1 VLKYTENFL
10 LGFLMAFTHTTQP
23 VYTVSRLNKEIRH
36 VLEQGFSSL
45 ILNGEISNFIAPA
58 SGHWYFTLKDDRA
71 QVKAAMWRG
80 NNRGQTFRPSNGAQ
94 VTVRARVSLYEPRGD
109 YQLIVEHMAP
119 AGEGL
124 LKQEFDAL
132 KMRLAAEGLFSS
144 AHKKPLPT
152 NINRVGVITSAT
164 GAAIRDI
171 LTVLKRRAPQLEVVI
186 YPAMVQGADAHSQ
199 LIEKINIANQRNE
212 VDVLILGRGGGSLED
227 LWCFNHEQLARAIF
241 ASHLP
246 IVSAVGHEVDTT
258 ISDYVA
264 DIRAATPS
272 AAAELV
278 SPNTEELHNKV
289 TQLVRHLN
297 HAFKHALAVKR
308 STATQF
314 EHRLQLC
321 HPRNQLNQQ
330 TQKLDELSLALHSAM
345 SGKIQ
350 RYERVLANLTPR
362 LMQRS
367 PEKQLAKSEHQL
379 AQLHARLTQAMQQQ
393 LSSSR
398 NQLSLQASRLD
409 SVSPLSVLAR
419 GYSITK
425 NQHGGVVK
433 SVNDVSSGELIT
445 TELADGQLQ
454 SKVV

>member
-1 VLKYTENFL
+1 
-10 LGFLMAFTHTTQP
+10 MAFTHTTQP

-171 LTVLKRRAPQLEVVI
+171 LRCRCTQP
-186 YPAMVQGADAHSQ
+186 
-199 LIEKINIANQRNE
+199 INRKNKHRQ
-212 VDVLILGRGGGSLED
+212 
-227 LWCFNHEQLARAIF
+227 
-241 ASHLP
+241 
-246 IVSAVGHEVDTT
+246 SA
-258 ISDYVA
+258 
-264 DIRAATPS
+264 
-272 AAAELV
+272 
-278 SPNTEELHNKV
+278 
-289 TQLVRHLN
+289 
-297 HAFKHALAVKR
+297 
-308 STATQF
+308 
-314 EHRLQLC
+314 
-321 HPRNQLNQQ
+321 
-330 TQKLDELSLALHSAM
+330 
-345 SGKIQ
+345 
-350 RYERVLANLTPR
+350 
-362 LMQRS
+362 QRS
-367 PEKQLAKSEHQL
+367 RCAYI
-379 AQLHARLTQAMQQQ
+379 R
-393 LSSSR
+393 SR
-398 NQLSLQASRLD
+398 WWFTR
-409 SVSPLSVLAR
+409 R
-419 GYSITK
+419 F
-425 NQHGGVVK
+425 VVF
-433 SVNDVSSGELIT
+433 
-445 TELADGQLQ
+445 
-454 SKVV
+454 